1 MAKDRFPSDEG
12 TLFSE
17 EGAKLYRL
25 ALAQASDSQQLD
37 APFLLRMIHRTQLD
51 HLLQSRWTRVEIQ
64 VEMSKAFWLSLGLS
78 LPSVLLAGL
87 YLVFHIKWAI
97 ANRREKRE
105 IEKNRRARDQT
116 RNLLVEYS
124 RGKEA
129 DRPPKNGG
137 D

>member
-1 MAKDRFPSDEG
+1 M
-12 TLFSE
+12 
-17 EGAKLYRL
+17 
-25 ALAQASDSQQLD
+25 
-37 APFLLRMIHRTQLD
+37 
-51 HLLQSRWTRVEIQ
+51 EIQ

-87 YLVFHIKWAI
+87 YLIFHIKWAI